1 MPRKDEFETLATPT
15 TRRVVSNVTKLPA
28 NSAKPLLLVD
38 VDGVISIFGFPS
50 IERPDGRF
58 LTVDGIPHFL
68 SAAAGG
74 HLLDLAQTFELVW
87 CTGWE
92 EKANEYL
99 PRELGLGA
107 DLPVIEL
114 SGHAEIGG
122 HWKLPAIDAYT
133 GPRRPVAWID
143 DAHTDVT
150 RTWARARE
158 GPTLLVATE
167 PSVGIAEE
175 HVAQLTGWATLLDR

>member
-1 MPRKDEFETLATPT
+1 
-15 TRRVVSNVTKLPA
+15 
-28 NSAKPLLLVD
+28 VD

-50 IERPDGRF
+50 TERPNGRF

-68 SAAAGG
+68 SATAGG
-74 HLLDLAQTFELVW
+74 LLLELARSYELMW

-99 PRELGLGA
+99 PRELGLPGP
-107 DLPVIEL
+107 LPTLEL

-122 HWKLPAIDAYT
+122 HWKLPAIDAT
-133 GPRRPVAWID
+133 IAPSRPLAWID

-150 RTWARARE
+150 RAWARARDA
-158 GPTLLVATE
+158 PTLLVDTDPAT
-167 PSVGIAEE
+167 GITDH
-175 HVAQLTGWATLLDR
+175 HVATLSDWAKRGQI

>member
-1 MPRKDEFETLATPT
+1 M
-15 TRRVVSNVTKLPA
+15 TKSPA
-28 NSAKPLLLVD
+28 NTPKPALLVD

-50 IERPDGRF
+50 TERPDGRF

-74 HLLDLAQTFELVW
+74 HLLALTDDFELVW

-99 PRELGLGA
+99 PALLGLPGS
-107 DLPVIEL
+107 LPWLHL
-114 SGHAEIGG
+114 SGHAEVGG
-122 HWKLPAIDAYT
+122 HWKLPAIEAYADR
-133 GPRRPVAWID
+133 GRPLAWID

-150 RTWARARE
+150 RAWARARE
-158 GPTLLVATE
+158 APTLLVDTE
-167 PSVGIAEE
+167 PSVGIADR
-175 HVAQLTGWATLLDR
+175 HVAQLQRWARALATDP

>member
-1 MPRKDEFETLATPT
+1 
-15 TRRVVSNVTKLPA
+15 
-28 NSAKPLLLVD
+28 VD
-38 VDGVISIFGFPS
+38 VDGVISIFGFTS
-50 IERPDGRF
+50 TQRPPGRF

-68 SAAAGG
+68 SATAGG
-74 HLLDLAQTFELVW
+74 HLLGLADTFELMW

-99 PRELGLGA
+99 PRELGLPG

-122 HWKLPAIDAYT
+122 HWKLPAIDAT
-133 GPRRPVAWID
+133 LDPGRPLAWID

-150 RTWARARE
+150 RAWARARE
-158 GPTLLVATE
+158 GPTLLVDTE
-167 PSVGIAEE
+167 PAVGIGDA
-175 HVAQLTGWATLLDR
+175 HVAELLRWAENQRA

>member
-1 MPRKDEFETLATPT
+1 
-15 TRRVVSNVTKLPA
+15 
-28 NSAKPLLLVD
+28 VD

-50 IERPDGRF
+50 TERPAGRF

-68 SAAAGG
+68 SATAGG
-74 HLLDLAQTFELVW
+74 HLLDLAEAFELLW

-99 PRELGLGA
+99 PRELGLPG

-122 HWKLPAIDAYT
+122 HWKLPAIDAHM
-133 GPRRPVAWID
+133 GPTRALAWID

-150 RTWARARE
+150 RAWARARG
-158 GPTLLVATE
+158 GPTLLVDAE
-167 PSVGIAEE
+167 PSIGIDER
-175 HVAQLTGWATLLDR
+175 HVRTLLAWANTLNR

>member
-1 MPRKDEFETLATPT
+1 M
-15 TRRVVSNVTKLPA
+15 TKYTA
-28 NSAKPLLLVD
+28 NKAKPALLVD
-38 VDGVISIFGFPS
+38 VDGVISIFGFTS
-50 IERPDGRF
+50 TERPAGSF

-74 HLLDLAQTFELVW
+74 HLLGLAPAFELMW

-99 PRELGLGA
+99 PRELGLPGP
-107 DLPVIEL
+107 LPVIEL

-122 HWKLPAIDAYT
+122 HWKLPAIDAT
-133 GPRRPVAWID
+133 LGPERPLAWID

-150 RTWARARE
+150 RAWARARA

-167 PSVGIAEE
+167 PSVGIDAS
-175 HVAQLTGWATLLDR
+175 HVAELRRWAQGGQV

>member
-1 MPRKDEFETLATPT
+1 M
-15 TRRVVSNVTKLPA
+15 
-28 NSAKPLLLVD
+28 D

-50 IERPDGRF
+50 IERPAGRF

-68 SAAAGG
+68 SATAGG
-74 HLLDLAQTFELVW
+74 HLLDLARTFELVW

-99 PRELGLGA
+99 PRELGLQGH
-107 DLPVIEL
+107 LPVVQL

-122 HWKLPAIDAYT
+122 HWKLPAIDAYA
-133 GPRRPVAWID
+133 GAERPIAWID

-150 RTWARARE
+150 RAWARARG

-167 PSVGIAEE
+167 PAVGIDEG
-175 HVAQLTGWATLLDR
+175 HVRELLRWARGVGDGRAARR